1 MLNVNSQHYK
11 SNVYYII
18 TSTFI
23 YDIDNTPMS
32 DKGKTKKV
40 QTIQEDDMMETDS
53 EKVTIR
59 IPKRYLK
66 SIDFL
71 VRADDFP
78 SRSEAIRAAIRDM
91 VYHRMDMVPD
101 KLRKMQDAEVAIAN
115 AEALERELIKK

>member
-1 MLNVNSQHYK
+1 
-11 SNVYYII
+11 
-18 TSTFI
+18 
-23 YDIDNTPMS
+23 MS
-32 DKGKTKKV
+32 DESKTKEV
-40 QTIQEDDMMETDS
+40 QTIQEDDMMETDT

-91 VYHRMDMVPD
+91 VYQRMDLVPD